1 MLYYFNLTFLKNK
14 GAFCSL
20 YPNLTYLVF
29 ESSPKAARILTMDR
43 VDTNDLALMTNIS
56 SFEKVSMGKRFGVK
70 ENISIF
76 LLNMFLCTEA

>member
-1 MLYYFNLTFLKNK
+1 MLFYFSLTFLENK

-29 ESSPKAARILTMDR
+29 ESNSKADRILTMDR
-43 VDTNDLALMTNIS
+43 ADTNDLASMTNKS
-56 SFEKVSMGKRFGVK
+56 SFEKESTERCFDVK

-76 LLNMFLCTEA
+76 LLDMSLCTEA